1 MICSHISP
9 FPLNRLIKI
18 ENIGIAKNKL
28 RATISNVHLL
38 KSLLKCFIFKNIFLF
53 DGLAYGHL
61 TSSNRITAFL
71 LSSPSLVKD
80 SLSSL
85 NSPQDFNNSEDFA
98 SLLTG
103 YS

>member
-1 MICSHISP
+1 SHISP

-53 DGLAYGHL
+53 DGLA
-61 TSSNRITAFL
+61 
-71 LSSPSLVKD
+71 
-80 SLSSL
+80 
-85 NSPQDFNNSEDFA
+85 
-98 SLLTG
+98 
-103 YS
+103 